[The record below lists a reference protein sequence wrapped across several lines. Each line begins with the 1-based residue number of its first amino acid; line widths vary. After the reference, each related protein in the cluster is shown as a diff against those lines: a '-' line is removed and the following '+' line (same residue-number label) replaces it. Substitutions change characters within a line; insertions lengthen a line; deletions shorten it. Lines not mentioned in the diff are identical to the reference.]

1 MATAISGTNSSSSST
16 SNKTTAKK
24 DPNSPEAIQE
34 RFMSLLVAQLKNQ
47 DPMQPMDNA
56 QVTSQMAQL
65 NTVTGINNLNST
77 VEGMAK
83 SFSGSQTVGAT
94 SMLGKTVLTEG
105 NTMQLANGKAS
116 AAMDLQQSA
125 DSVQVNVL
133 DKSSNVIKTI
143 DLGPMGK
150 GSHQFEWDG
159 TDASGSTLANGSYKF
174 EIKATAAGQK
184 ADVTSMSIS
193 QVMGLRNGAEGAAL
207 LTSDGSEVALS
218 AVKQVF

>member
-1 MATAISGTNSSSSST
+1 MTTTVSATNSSSSTT
-16 SNKTTAKK
+16 SSKTTTKK

-65 NTVTGINNLNST
+65 NTVSGINNLNST

-83 SFSGSQTVGAT
+83 SFTSNQTLGAT
-94 SMLGKTVLTEG
+94 SMLGKTILTEG
-105 NTMQLANGKAS
+105 RTVQLANGKATG
-116 AAMDLQQSA
+116 ALDLQQSA
-125 DSVQVNVL
+125 DAVQVDVL
-133 DKSSNVIKTI
+133 DKSSKVIKTI
-143 DLGPMGK
+143 DLGPLSK
-150 GSHQFEWDG
+150 GTHQFEWDG
-159 TDASGSTLANGSYKF
+159 TDASGNTLTEGSYKF
-174 EIKATAAGQK
+174 SITASAAGQD
-184 ADVTSMSIS
+184 AAVTSMSIS
-193 QVMGLRNGAEGAAL
+193 QVMGLRNGTDGAAL